1 MPKPPNLLS
10 AIIHYLARERK
21 REFAGRKVGTM
32 PRAKS
37 GEFNQIAYQN
47 EFNKKNYDRIE
58 IKVPK
63 GKKAVITEAAA
74 AAGQSVSQ
82 YITQAIDA
90 RMGLV

>member
-1 MPKPPNLLS
+1 M
-10 AIIHYLARERK
+10 
-21 REFAGRKVGTM
+21 GRM
-32 PRAKS
+32 PREKS
-37 GEFNQIAYQN
+37 GKFNQIAYQN

-63 GKKAVITEAAA
+63 GKKAIITEAAS

-90 RMGLV
+90 RMSLD